1 MGDKFQL
8 LFVKEGKLILVRDI
22 KAQEVT
28 KTVSRLF
35 QEANFFLPSDVLASL
50 KQAREVEE
58 SPVGREVLDR
68 ILENAEISAREKIP
82 LCQDT
87 GTAVVL
93 LELGQEVH
101 ITSGDLYTAVN
112 KGVHQGYDEGY
123 LRKSMV
129 RQPYSARANTKDN
142 TPAIIYTDI
151 VPGDKL
157 KISAIPKGGGAE
169 NMARLA
175 MLRPAQGRQGVID
188 FVVNA
193 VDEAGSNPCPPVIVG
208 VGIGGTVEK
217 TVMLAKR
224 ALLRKVGEPNP
235 DAEVAELEKEILQ
248 RVNNLGIGPQG
259 FGGRTTALAVHAEV
273 FPCHIASMPV
283 AVNLQCH
290 SARHKEAI
298 L

>member
-1 MGDKFQL
+1 M
-8 LFVKEGKLILVRDI
+8 RDI
-22 KAQEVT
+22 DAKEVT
-28 KTVSRLF
+28 TTVSHLF
-35 QEANFFLPSDVLASL
+35 QEANLFLPDDVLTCL
-50 KQAREVEE
+50 KQARENEE

-87 GTAVVL
+87 GAAVVL

-101 ITSGDLYTAVN
+101 ITGGDLYTAVN
-112 KGVHQGYDEGY
+112 EGVRQGYDEGY

-129 RQPYSARANTKDN
+129 HQPYSVRVNTKDN

-151 VPGDKL
+151 VPGNKL
-157 KISAIPKGGGAE
+157 KITVMPKGGGAE
-169 NMARLA
+169 NMTRLA
-175 MLRPAQGRQGVID
+175 MLSPARGRQGVID

-208 VGIGGTVEK
+208 VGIGGTAEK
-217 TVMLAKR
+217 ALMLAKR
-224 ALLRKVGEPNP
+224 ASLRKIGEPNP

-248 RVNNLGIGPQG
+248 RVNNLGIGPMG
-259 FGGRTTALAVHAEV
+259 YGGRTTALAVHAEV
-273 FPCHIASMPV
+273 FPAHIASLPV

-290 SARHKEAI
+290 SARHKEAT